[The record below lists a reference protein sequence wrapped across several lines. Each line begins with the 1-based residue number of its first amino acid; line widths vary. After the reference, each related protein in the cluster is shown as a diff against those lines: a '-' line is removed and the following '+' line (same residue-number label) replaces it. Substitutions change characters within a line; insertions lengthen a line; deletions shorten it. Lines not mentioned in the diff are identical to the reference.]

1 MAFEERLRSV
11 PNDAQSRVFLGLA
24 LAYMGRRSEA
34 VEEGQAGLA
43 LQPVAKD
50 AWWGAYFQHQLVRI
64 YILIGEPEKALD
76 RLESLLKIPSLPAH
90 SEPDAKVCT
99 RSSREPHT
107 PGQEDPLR
115 PPPHVPPLAG
125 SIGWL

>member
-1 MAFEERLRSV
+1 MMPRAVFSWDWRS
-11 PNDAQSRVFLGLA
+11 L
-24 LAYMGRRSEA
+24 RSEA

-76 RLESLLKIPSLPAH
+76 RLESLLYFVAS
-90 SEPDAKVCT
+90 T
-99 RSSREPHT
+99 N
-107 PGQEDPLR
+107 
-115 PPPHVPPLAG
+115 
-125 SIGWL
+125 